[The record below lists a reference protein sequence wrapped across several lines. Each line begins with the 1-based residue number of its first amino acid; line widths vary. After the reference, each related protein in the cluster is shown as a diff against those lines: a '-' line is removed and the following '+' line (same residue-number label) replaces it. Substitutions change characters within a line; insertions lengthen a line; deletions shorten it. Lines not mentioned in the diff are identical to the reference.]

1 MSFLHINSNGAGEQQ
16 VEIPSAIPSLS
27 LPPALQAKLGKSQLL
42 LPSLIGLIKDT
53 GFTQRTSLIASFAFM
68 SLCSHQ
74 RPPRWLRASARVERR
89 LFPAAVCS
97 VRAVPGGG
105 AARTRGCVGRGFD
118 CHRENVGHR
127 RRETLAV
134 TSLEGAVPIGA
145 EGRRCPEGG
154 ARLAAAGGGFSSSLC
169 SVNSA
174 GGQRRRPYVTGPGP
188 APVPAPAQSSGFIM
202 LRAFRHTNG
211 KFGRHH
217 LQSRDHHKS
226 VLAIRREDVNVW
238 ERRAPLA
245 PKHVKELTHL
255 GYKVLV
261 QPSNRR
267 AIHEKEIRLIDY
279 EKMVDHRGV
288 RVVAFGK
295 WAGVAGM
302 INILHGMGLRFLAL
316 GHHTPFMHIG
326 MAHNYRNSNQAV
338 QAVRD
343 AGYEISLGLMPK
355 SLGPLT
361 FVFTGTGNVSKGAQ
375 EMFNALPC
383 EFVEPHELKEVSK
396 SGDLRKV
403 YGTVLSRHHHLVRK
417 SDGVYDPAEYE
428 KHPELYTSRFNSD
441 IAPYTTCLING
452 IYWEQDTPRLL
463 SRQDAQRLLAPNKSP
478 SLATEGCPELPHK
491 LLAICDISADTGGSI
506 EFMTECT
513 TINNPFCIYDAD
525 QHIIHDSVEGSGILM
540 CSIDNLPA
548 QLPIESTEYF
558 GDMLFPYIEE
568 MLLSEGSE
576 PLESQNYSP
585 VVRDAVIAS
594 NGSLTPKYKYI
605 QKLRE
610 SREYAQ
616 SLTMDKKKKVLL
628 LGSGYVSGPVIEYLT
643 RDPNIQITA
652 ASFMK
657 EQLEQLTKKHS
668 NVTSVIMDVI
678 KHEDKL
684 STLVKKHDLVISLLP
699 YSAHPL
705 VAKKCIDSKVNL
717 VTASYLTPAMKELQE
732 SVEAAGI
739 TVISEMGLDPG
750 LDHMLAMECIDKAK
764 EVGATVV
771 SYTSFCGGL
780 PAPEYSDNP
789 LRYKFSWSPQ
799 GVLLNTVQPAVYLQN
814 GEVINIPAGGALL
827 DSVIPMDFFPGLNLE
842 GFPNRDSTKYAEPYG
857 IQSAH
862 TLLRGTLRYKGY
874 SKAMGG
880 FVKLGLV
887 NSDPYPL
894 VSATAPSIT
903 WKGLMCQLLGL
914 KPSVKSSSLKEAV
927 YNKLGKDNS
936 QLEAVEWLGLL
947 GDEPVPIADSIVGAL
962 AKHMERKLPFGAG
975 ERDMIVMRNE
985 IGLRHP
991 SGHFED
997 KLIDLVVYGDDKGY
1011 SAMAKTVGYPTA
1023 IAAKMVLNGEI
1034 DAKGMV
1040 IPLTKNIYGPVLER
1054 IRSEGI
1060 VYRTQSV
1067 IRQ

>member
-1 MSFLHINSNGAGEQQ
+1 
-16 VEIPSAIPSLS
+16 
-27 LPPALQAKLGKSQLL
+27 
-42 LPSLIGLIKDT
+42 
-53 GFTQRTSLIASFAFM
+53 
-68 SLCSHQ
+68 
-74 RPPRWLRASARVERR
+74 
-89 LFPAAVCS
+89 
-97 VRAVPGGG
+97 
-105 AARTRGCVGRGFD
+105 
-118 CHRENVGHR
+118 
-127 RRETLAV
+127 
-134 TSLEGAVPIGA
+134 
-145 EGRRCPEGG
+145 
-154 ARLAAAGGGFSSSLC
+154 
-169 SVNSA
+169 
-174 GGQRRRPYVTGPGP
+174 
-188 APVPAPAQSSGFIM
+188 M
-202 LRAFRHTNG
+202 LRAVKHTG
-211 KFGRHH
+211 CRFGSHF
-217 LQSRDHHKS
+217 SRWRPYHKS
-226 VLAIRREDVNVW
+226 VLAIRREDVNAW

-245 PKHVKELTHL
+245 PRHVKLLTNL

-267 AIHEKEIRLIDY
+267 SIHEKDYIKAGGIIQEDISQACLIVGVKRPPDGKLIPKKNYAFFSHTIKAQEANMPLLDEILSKNIRLIDY

-316 GHHTPFMHIG
+316 GHHTPFMHLG
-326 MAHNYRNSNQAV
+326 MAHNYRNSSQAV

-355 SLGPLT
+355 SLGPIT

-383 EFVEPHELKEVSK
+383 EFVEPHELKEVSRT
-396 SGDLRKV
+396 GDLRKV

-417 SDGVYDPAEYE
+417 SDGVYDPVEYD
-428 KHPELYTSRFNSD
+428 KHPELYTSRFNTD
-441 IAPYTTCLING
+441 IAPYATCIING

-463 SRQDAQRLLAPNKSP
+463 SRQDAQRLLTPLRP
-478 SLATEGCPELPHK
+478 SATATEGCPELPHK
-491 LLAICDISADTGGSI
+491 LVAICDISADTEGSI

-513 TINNPFCIYDAD
+513 TIDNPFCMYDAD

-548 QLPIESTEYF
+548 QLPIEATECF

-568 MLLSEGSE
+568 MLLSDASE

-594 NGSLTPKYKYI
+594 NGLLTDKFKYI

-610 SREYAQ
+610 SREYTQ
-616 SLTMDKKKKVLL
+616 SLTMDKKKKILI

-643 RDPNIQITA
+643 RDPNIEITA
-652 ASFMK
+652 VSVMK
-657 EQLEQLTKKHS
+657 KQLEQLTKKYT
-668 NVTSVIMDVI
+668 NVAPVVADVT
-678 KHEDKL
+678 EDETKL
-684 STLVKKHDLVISLLP
+684 SSMVKKHNLVISLLP
-699 YSAHPL
+699 YAYHPL
-705 VAKKCIDSKVNL
+705 VAKKCIENKVNL

-739 TVISEMGLDPG
+739 TVVSEMGLDPG

-799 GVLLNTVQPAVYLQN
+799 GVLLNTIQPATYLKN
-814 GEVINIPAGGALL
+814 GEIINIPAGGALL
-827 DSVIPMDFFPGLNLE
+827 DSVTVMDFFPGLNLE

-862 TLLRGTLRYKGY
+862 TLLRGTLRYRGY
-874 SKAMGG
+874 AKAISG
-880 FVKLGLV
+880 FVKLGLI
-887 NSDPYPL
+887 NPEPCPML
-894 VSATAPSIT
+894 SATAPSIN
-903 WKGLMCQLLGL
+903 WKDLMCKLLGL
-914 KPSVKSSSLKEAV
+914 HQSAKPEDLRDAV
-927 YNKLGKDNS
+927 YHKLNKDEK

-947 GDEPVPIADSIVGAL
+947 RDEPVPIAETIVGAL
-962 AKHMERKLPFGAG
+962 AKHMEAKLSYGAG

-985 IGLRHP
+985 IGLKHP
-991 SGHFED
+991 SGHLED
-997 KLIDLVVYGDDKGY
+997 KYVNLVVYGDKGY

-1023 IAAKMVLNGEI
+1023 IAAKMVLDGEI

-1040 IPLTKNIYGPVLER
+1040 IPLTKNIYGPILKRVQA
-1054 IRSEGI
+1054 EGI
-1060 VYRTQSV
+1060 SYSTQSV
-1067 IRQ
+1067 IKQ

>member
-1 MSFLHINSNGAGEQQ
+1 
-16 VEIPSAIPSLS
+16 
-27 LPPALQAKLGKSQLL
+27 
-42 LPSLIGLIKDT
+42 
-53 GFTQRTSLIASFAFM
+53 
-68 SLCSHQ
+68 
-74 RPPRWLRASARVERR
+74 
-89 LFPAAVCS
+89 
-97 VRAVPGGG
+97 
-105 AARTRGCVGRGFD
+105 
-118 CHRENVGHR
+118 
-127 RRETLAV
+127 
-134 TSLEGAVPIGA
+134 
-145 EGRRCPEGG
+145 
-154 ARLAAAGGGFSSSLC
+154 
-169 SVNSA
+169 
-174 GGQRRRPYVTGPGP
+174 
-188 APVPAPAQSSGFIM
+188 M
-202 LRAFRHTNG
+202 LRAFSHTNG
-211 KFGRHH
+211 RCAFHH
-217 LQSRDHHKS
+217 AKCWYHHKS
-226 VLAIRREDVNVW
+226 VLAIRREDVNAW

-245 PKHVKELTHL
+245 PKHVKELTQM

-267 AIHEKEIRLIDY
+267 AIHEKDYVKAGGIIQEDISEASLILGVKRPPEDKLIPKKNYAFFSHTIKAQEANMPLLDEILRQEIRLIDY
-279 EKMVDHRGV
+279 EKMVDHKGM

-302 INILHGMGLRFLAL
+302 INILHGLGLRFLAL

-326 MAHNYRNSNQAV
+326 MAHNYRNSSQAV

-355 SLGPLT
+355 SVGPLT

-383 EFVEPHELKEVSK
+383 EFVEPHELKEVSR

-417 SDGVYDPAEYE
+417 RDGLYDPVDYD
-428 KHPELYTSRFNSD
+428 KHPELYTSRFNTD
-441 IAPYTTCLING
+441 VAPYTTCLING
-452 IYWEQDTPRLL
+452 IYWEQHTPRLL
-463 SRQDAQRLLAPNKSP
+463 SRQDAQKLLVPVRSAAG
-478 SLATEGCPELPHK
+478 ATGGCPELPHN
-491 LLAICDISADTGGSI
+491 AI
-506 EFMTECT
+506 
-513 TINNPFCIYDAD
+513 INCVLSF
-525 QHIIHDSVEGSGILM
+525 SVEGSGILM

-548 QLPIESTEYF
+548 QLPIEATEYF

-568 MLLSEGSE
+568 M
-576 PLESQNYSP
+576 
-585 VVRDAVIAS
+585 VRSYVSNMKVKVSDFVIAS
-594 NGSLTPKYKYI
+594 NGSLTAKYEYI

-610 SREYAQ
+610 SREHAQ
-616 SLTMDKKKKVLL
+616 LQKMGNKKKVLL
-628 LGSGYVSGPVIEYLT
+628 LGSGYVSGPVLEYLT
-643 RDPNIQITA
+643 RDSSVHITV
-652 ASFMK
+652 ASVMK
-657 EQLEQLTKKHS
+657 EQLEQLTKKYS
-668 NVTSVIMDVI
+668 NVTSVHMDVI
-678 KHEDKL
+678 KHEEKL
-684 STLVKKHDLVISLLP
+684 SSLVKKHDLVISLLP

-705 VAKKCIDSKVNL
+705 VAKKCIDNKVNL

-780 PAPEYSDNP
+780 PAPEHSDNP

-799 GVLLNTVQPAVYLQN
+799 GVLLNTVQSATYLKN

-827 DSVIPMDFFPGLNLE
+827 DSVTPMDFFPGLNLE

-857 IQSAH
+857 IQTAH

-874 SKAMGG
+874 SKTMGG
-880 FVKLGLV
+880 FVKLGLI
-887 NSDPYPL
+887 NPDPYPL
-894 VSATAPSIT
+894 LSSTTPPLT
-903 WKGLMCQLLGL
+903 WKELMCKLVGI
-914 KPSVKSSSLKEAV
+914 KPPAEYHVLKEAV
-927 YNKLGKDNS
+927 FSKLEKDKS

-947 GDEPVPIADSIVGAL
+947 GEEPVPAADSIVGAL

-991 SGHFED
+991 SGHLED
-997 KLIDLVVYGDDKGY
+997 KFVDLVVYGDNKGY

-1023 IAAKMVLNGEI
+1023 IAAKMVLDGEI

-1040 IPLTKNIYGPVLER
+1040 IPLMKNVYGPILER
-1054 IRSEGI
+1054 VRAEGI
-1060 VYRTQSV
+1060 VYSTRSV
-1067 IRQ
+1067 IKQ